1 MDRLEALQH
10 IAAEAASGDLV
21 FPTSARVALKIKEVL
36 DDPECHVGTVARLI
50 EAEPLLAA
58 RSVAI
63 ANSVAYNAAGR
74 EVADVRTAVARLGFT
89 TLRWLASA
97 LVSKQMAGILAQP
110 EQQSMAVQLWEH
122 TAHVAALARVIA
134 RRVTRQDP
142 EVAMFAGIVHEIG
155 GFYLLCRSA
164 DYPALLDLAPA
175 DWEER
180 GERVIGRAVLS
191 ALVVPQAIL
200 AAIEDLWQG
209 YLALPP
215 RTLGDTL
222 LLADELAPVESPLRH
237 FREPAGEK
245 NAAMLDTAI
254 GEKTL
259 LGLLAE
265 SRDETDSLLAAL
277 RS

>member
-1 MDRLEALQH
+1 METLEALQKV
-10 IAAEAASGDLV
+10 AEEAASGDLV

-58 RSVAI
+58 RCVAI
-63 ANSVAYNAAGR
+63 ANSVAYNPAGR
-74 EVADVRTAVARLGFT
+74 EIADVRTAVARLGFT

-97 LVSKQMAGILAQP
+97 LVSRQMAGILEQP
-110 EQQSMAVQLWEH
+110 EQQAMAARLWEH
-122 TAHVAALARVIA
+122 TAQVAALARVIA

-155 GFYLLCRSA
+155 GFYLLSRST
-164 DYPALLDLAPA
+164 DFPCLLDLSPA

-180 GERVIGRAVLS
+180 GEAVIGRAVLA
-191 ALVVPQAIL
+191 ALAVPQPVM

-222 LLADELAPVESPLRH
+222 LLADDLAGSESPLH
-237 FREPAGEK
+237 GFRQAGAERT
-245 NAAMLDTAI
+245 AMLDVVI
-254 GEKTL
+254 GEETL

-265 SRDETDSLLAAL
+265 SHEETESLLAAL
-277 RS
+277 RF